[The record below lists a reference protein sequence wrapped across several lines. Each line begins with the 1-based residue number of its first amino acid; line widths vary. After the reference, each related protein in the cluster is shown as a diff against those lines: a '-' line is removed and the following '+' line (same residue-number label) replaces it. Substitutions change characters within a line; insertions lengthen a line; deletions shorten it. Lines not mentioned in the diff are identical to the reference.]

1 VEKSVSELND
11 FQNRMDLLRTELQG
25 RMSEFQSKLGEL
37 PAKVAEQLS
46 QKIDA
51 MFADIDPETSPRAYQ
66 VKSAGNN
73 VLDLIGGLV
82 HAVAELEKDL
92 AGRTQDKSSGA
103 DS

>member
-1 VEKSVSELND
+1 MSEVNE
-11 FQNRMDLLRTELQG
+11 FQNRMELLRTELQG

-51 MFADIDPETSPRAYQ
+51 IFSDIDPEASPHAYRI
-66 VKSAGNN
+66 KDAGTN
-73 VLDLIGGLV
+73 VLDLIDGVV
-82 HAVAELEKDL
+82 HAIAAIEKDI
-92 AGRTQDKSSGA
+92 AARIK